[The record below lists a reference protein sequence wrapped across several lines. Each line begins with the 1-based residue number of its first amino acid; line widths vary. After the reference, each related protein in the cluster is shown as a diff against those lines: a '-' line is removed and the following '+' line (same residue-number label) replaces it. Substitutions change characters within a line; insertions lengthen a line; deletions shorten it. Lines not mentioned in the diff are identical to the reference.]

1 MRGFMR
7 PASEVEEQKWCHF
20 EYEFLLEFCYVCGII
35 GHDDKSC
42 SVTLEKGERKQY
54 GGWMRAYIP
63 RKFNSGEKQYWG
75 EGRSRFGGRGFG
87 SFGHSSGGGSE
98 NPSWKKEV
106 VGKIMSNNLN
116 NRSSSSA
123 EETSL
128 VEDQG
133 VQKILD
139 LPAAEDSVQGGDG
152 RRKDGT
158 PVSSG
163 ATHNVES
170 DSANKS
176 PVDPGEKQL
185 ALVHGAHGVN
195 PEAMHTLAD
204 HVEGGSGEV
213 IKKKK
218 EGSFKRRERK
228 VEGNQTRLNMKLGE
242 NRDLVAMETDEDK
255 GGQRRQRV
263 MLTLK
268 TKMWRDCRNSPA
280 GPNEDSGSEL
290 PRAWEPAGS

>member
-1 MRGFMR
+1 
-7 PASEVEEQKWCHF
+7 
-20 EYEFLLEFCYVCGII
+20 
-35 GHDDKSC
+35 
-42 SVTLEKGERKQY
+42 
-54 GGWMRAYIP
+54 
-63 RKFNSGEKQYWG
+63 
-75 EGRSRFGGRGFG
+75 
-87 SFGHSSGGGSE
+87 
-98 NPSWKKEV
+98 V

-116 NRSSSSA
+116 NRSSGSA
-123 EETSL
+123 EETSP
-128 VEDQG
+128 VKDQG
-133 VQKILD
+133 VQKNLD
-139 LPAAEDSVQGGDG
+139 FLVAEDSVQGGDG

-163 ATHNVES
+163 VTHNVES

-228 VEGNQTRLNMKLGE
+228 VDGNQTRLNVKLAE
-242 NRDLVAMETDEDK
+242 KRDLVPMETDEDK
-255 GGQRRQRV
+255 EGR
-263 MLTLK
+263 TKK
-268 TKMWRDCRNSPA
+268 TKGVVDPNNKNLA
-280 GPNEDSGSEL
+280 GLSEQSC
-290 PRAWEPAGS
+290 GTQ